1 MKGLILSVVLC
12 LTIKSN
18 AQVIVS
24 GNFIKSKATFT
35 VYEMEQDSTYSII
48 QNSTK
53 VKRNYTL
60 ELEDNKTYL
69 VKFIS
74 ADNKVKAMKF
84 ISYEV
89 GLIDLDIEFSSSK
102 NAYIT
107 IKDGKAKVKRTS
119 EQLLAVITE

>member
-1 MKGLILSVVLC
+1 MKTLILSVVLC

-18 AQVIVS
+18 AQVVVS

-35 VYEMEQDSTYSII
+35 VYEMEKDSTYSII

-74 ADNKVKAMKF
+74 VDNKVKAMKF
-84 ISYEV
+84 ISYEI
-89 GLIDLDIEFSSSK
+89 GEIDLDIEFSSSK

-119 EQLLAVITE
+119 EPLLAVITE

>member
-1 MKGLILSVVLC
+1 MKSLILSVVLC

-35 VYEMEQDSTYSII
+35 VYEMEKDSTYSII

-69 VKFIS
+69 VKFINK
-74 ADNKVKAMKF
+74 DNKVKAMKF

-89 GLIDLDIEFSSSK
+89 GEIDLDIEFNSAK

>member
-1 MKGLILSVVLC
+1 MKSLILSVVLC

-18 AQVIVS
+18 AQVVVS

-35 VYEMEQDSTYSII
+35 VYEMEKDSTYSII

-53 VKRNYTL
+53 VKRSYTL

-84 ISYEV
+84 ISYEI
-89 GLIDLDIEFSSSK
+89 GEIDLDIEFSSSK

>member
-35 VYEMEQDSTYSII
+35 VYEMEKDSTYSII

>member
-1 MKGLILSVVLC
+1 MKQLILSVVLC

-18 AQVIVS
+18 AQVVVS

-53 VKRNYTL
+53 VKRSYTL

-74 ADNKVKAMKF
+74 ADNKVKAMRF
-84 ISYEV
+84 ISYEI
-89 GLIDLDIEFSSSK
+89 GEIDLDIEFSSSK

>member
-1 MKGLILSVVLC
+1 MKQLILSVVLC

-18 AQVIVS
+18 AQVVVS

-74 ADNKVKAMKF
+74 ADNKVKAMRF
-84 ISYEV
+84 ISYEI
-89 GLIDLDIEFSSSK
+89 GEIDLDIEFSSSK

>member
-18 AQVIVS
+18 AQVTVN

-35 VYEMEQDSTYSII
+35 VYEMEKDSTYSII

-69 VKFIS
+69 VKFINK
-74 ADNKVKAMKF
+74 DNKVKAMRF

-89 GLIDLDIEFSSSK
+89 GEIDLDIEFNSTK

>member
-1 MKGLILSVVLC
+1 MKSLILSVVLC

-24 GNFIKSKATFT
+24 GNFLKSKATFT
-35 VYEMEQDSTYSII
+35 VYEMEKDSTYSII

-89 GLIDLDIEFSSSK
+89 GEIDLDIEFSSSK

>member
-18 AQVIVS
+18 AQVVVS

-35 VYEMEQDSTYSII
+35 VYEMEKDSTYSII

-53 VKRNYTL
+53 VKRNYIL

-69 VKFIS
+69 VKFINK
-74 ADNKVKAMKF
+74 DNKVKAMRF

-89 GLIDLDIEFSSSK
+89 GEIDLDIEFNSTK